1 MTTIGQLEF
10 DIGSQFVTKLIF
22 LGTAWELQA
31 LSRNA
36 RGVSADMKILIVDDH
51 TLFRSGM
58 VHLLQGLAPSPDV
71 IESEDLGSAISLLAE
86 RSDID
91 LVLLDLKLQ
100 DAVGVDSLLT
110 LRRESPDSTIVVLS
124 GEQDPAV
131 IHRCIDNGAMGYI
144 SKAAT
149 HEELLGAIRLIV
161 SGGVYLPR
169 EAMLSGMHQRS
180 NSERSDVALLASL
193 SDRQREVLA
202 YLLQGKP
209 NKTISNNMDI
219 SQNTV
224 KAHLSAIFRTLGAR
238 NRTEAV
244 YFAARAGVPLE

>member
-1 MTTIGQLEF
+1 
-10 DIGSQFVTKLIF
+10 
-22 LGTAWELQA
+22 
-31 LSRNA
+31 
-36 RGVSADMKILIVDDH
+36 MKILIVDDH

-58 VHLLQGLAPSPDV
+58 VHLLQSLSPSPDV
-71 IESEDLGSAISLLAE
+71 IESEDLHQACEMLVTH
-86 RSDID
+86 SDID
-91 LVLLDLKLQ
+91 LVLLDLRLD
-100 DAVGVDSLLT
+100 DAVGVDSLLV
-110 LRRESPDSTIVVLS
+110 LRKESPDTTIVVLS
-124 GEQDPAV
+124 GEQDPHV
-131 IHRCIDNGAMGYI
+131 IHRCIDNGAMGFI
-144 SKAAT
+144 TKSST
-149 HEELLGAIRLIV
+149 HEELLEAIRLIV
-161 SGGVYLPR
+161 AGGVYLPR
-169 EAMLSGMHQRS
+169 DVMVNALHARQ

-193 SDRQREVLA
+193 SDRQREVLT

>member
-1 MTTIGQLEF
+1 
-10 DIGSQFVTKLIF
+10 
-22 LGTAWELQA
+22 
-31 LSRNA
+31 
-36 RGVSADMKILIVDDH
+36 MKILIVDDH

-58 VHLLQGLAPSPDV
+58 VHLLQSLSPTPDV
-71 IESEDLGSAISLLAE
+71 VESEDLHSARELLADQT
-86 RSDID
+86 DID
-91 LVLLDLKLQ
+91 LVLLDLKLN

-110 LRRESPDSTIVVLS
+110 LRKEAPDTTIVVLS
-124 GEQDPAV
+124 GEQDPNV
-131 IHRCIDNGAMGYI
+131 IHRCIDNGAMGFI
-144 SKAAT
+144 TKSAT
-149 HEELLGAIRLIV
+149 HDELLNAIRLIV
-161 SGGVYLPR
+161 AGGVYLPR
-169 EAMLSGMHQRS
+169 DAMINGLHASQNG
-180 NSERSDVALLASL
+180 ERTDVSLLASL

>member
-1 MTTIGQLEF
+1 
-10 DIGSQFVTKLIF
+10 
-22 LGTAWELQA
+22 
-31 LSRNA
+31 
-36 RGVSADMKILIVDDH
+36 MKILIVDDH

-58 VHLLQGLAPSPDV
+58 VHLLQSLSPKPEV
-71 IESEDLGSAISLLAE
+71 VESEDLSSAQQLLADHD
-86 RSDID
+86 DID
-91 LVLLDLKLQ
+91 LVLLDLKLN

-110 LRRESPDSTIVVLS
+110 LRKQASETTIVVLS
-124 GEQDPAV
+124 GEQDPNV
-131 IHRCIDNGAMGYI
+131 IHRCIDGGAMGFI
-144 SKAAT
+144 TKSAT
-149 HEELLGAIRLIV
+149 HDELLHAIRLIV
-161 SGGVYLPR
+161 AGGVYLPR
-169 EAMLSGMHQRS
+169 DAMSSHLYGRQAG
-180 NSERSDVALLASL
+180 ERSDVALLASL

>member
-1 MTTIGQLEF
+1 
-10 DIGSQFVTKLIF
+10 
-22 LGTAWELQA
+22 
-31 LSRNA
+31 
-36 RGVSADMKILIVDDH
+36 MKILIVDDH

-58 VHLLQGLAPSPDV
+58 VHLLQSLSPAPEV
-71 IESEDLGSAISLLAE
+71 VESENLSSAQAILATV
-86 RSDID
+86 SDID
-91 LVLLDLKLQ
+91 LVLLDLKLN

-110 LRRESPDSTIVVLS
+110 LRKQATDTTIVVLS

-131 IHRCIDNGAMGYI
+131 IHRCIDNGAMGFI
-144 SKAAT
+144 TKSAT
-149 HEELLGAIRLIV
+149 HDELLMAISRIAA
-161 SGGVYLPR
+161 GGVYLPR
-169 EAMLSGMHQRS
+169 NVMSGNLASRTAGQ
-180 NSERSDVALLASL
+180 RSDVALLASL
-193 SDRQREVLA
+193 SGRQREVLA

-209 NKTISNNMDI
+209 NKTISNKMDI

>member
-1 MTTIGQLEF
+1 
-10 DIGSQFVTKLIF
+10 
-22 LGTAWELQA
+22 
-31 LSRNA
+31 
-36 RGVSADMKILIVDDH
+36 
-51 TLFRSGM
+51 M
-58 VHLLQGLAPSPDV
+58 VHLLQSLSPTPDV
-71 IESEDLGSAISLLAE
+71 IESSDLCSARASLE
-86 RSDID
+86 EHRDID
-91 LVLLDLKLQ
+91 LVLLDLKLH

-110 LRRESPDSTIVVLS
+110 LRKEAPDTTIVVLS
-124 GEQDPAV
+124 GEQDPGV
-131 IHRCIDNGAMGYI
+131 IHRCIDGGAMGFI
-144 SKAAT
+144 TKSAT
-149 HEELLGAIRLIV
+149 HDELLNAIRLIV
-161 SGGVYLPR
+161 AGGVYLPR
-169 EAMLSGMHQRS
+169 DALS
-180 NSERSDVALLASL
+180 NSLHNIPNAERSDVALLASL

>member
-1 MTTIGQLEF
+1 
-10 DIGSQFVTKLIF
+10 
-22 LGTAWELQA
+22 
-31 LSRNA
+31 
-36 RGVSADMKILIVDDH
+36 MKILIVDDH
-51 TLFRSGM
+51 ALFRSGM
-58 VHLLQGLAPSPDV
+58 VHLLQSLSPTPEV
-71 IESEDLGSAISLLAE
+71 IESESLSSARDILSTV
-86 RSDID
+86 SDFD
-91 LVLLDLKLQ
+91 LVLLDLKLK

-110 LRRESPDSTIVVLS
+110 LRKLATDTTIVVLS
-124 GEQDPAV
+124 GEQDPTV
-131 IHRCIDNGAMGYI
+131 IHRCIDNGAMGFI
-144 SKAAT
+144 TKSAT
-149 HEELLGAIRLIV
+149 HDELLIAISRIV
-161 SGGVYLPR
+161 AGGVYLPR
-169 EAMLSGMHQRS
+169 DAMNNDMAIQRGGQ
-180 NSERSDVALLASL
+180 RSDVALLASL

>member
-1 MTTIGQLEF
+1 
-10 DIGSQFVTKLIF
+10 
-22 LGTAWELQA
+22 
-31 LSRNA
+31 
-36 RGVSADMKILIVDDH
+36 
-51 TLFRSGM
+51 M
-58 VHLLQGLAPSPDV
+58 VHLLQSLSPTPEV
-71 IESEDLGSAISLLAE
+71 LESEDLSSATNLLAE
-86 RSDID
+86 RQDID
-91 LVLLDLKLQ
+91 LVLLDLRLD

-110 LRRESPDSTIVVLS
+110 LRKEAPNTTIVVLS
-124 GEQDPAV
+124 GEQDPGV
-131 IHRCIDNGAMGYI
+131 IHRCIDGGAMGFI
-144 SKAAT
+144 TKSST
-149 HEELLGAIRLIV
+149 HDELLNAIRLIV
-161 SGGVYLPR
+161 AGGVYLPR
-169 EAMLSGMHQRS
+169 DAMINAAHIRAKG
-180 NSERSDVALLASL
+180 ERSDVALLASL